1 MGIFLN
7 VKSLFF
13 GVLDMRVYD
22 ILQSKGDK
30 VHQISPDASLADAVE
45 RLVRFNCGSLMVAE
59 VESIVG
65 IITER
70 DILKAINSQKLSLND
85 LSVRD
90 FMSRNLVTGN
100 PTDDVSNVMGIMTSH
115 RVRHLPIFDEG
126 RLVGMISIGDVVKA
140 QFDLLAVENHYL
152 KVYIQG

>member
-1 MGIFLN
+1 
-7 VKSLFF
+7 
-13 GVLDMRVYD
+13 MRVYD